1 MGVLDRAS
9 KKWGRGIIAPGSA
22 GMAEER
28 RWAMKRGNMT
38 PAYTTRWD
46 ELVRVQT

>member
-1 MGVLDRAS
+1 
-9 KKWGRGIIAPGSA
+9 
-22 GMAEER
+22 MAEGR

-46 ELVRVQT
+46 ELVCVEA